1 MFKNI
6 GSKIKMLAKVTCWV
20 GVIGSV
26 LGGFVTFINAMDGED
41 SLIPIALA
49 MLIAGPILSWVGSFI
64 TYGFGQLIE
73 NTDKLVAMKAAEV
86 TAPASEQKEN

>member
-26 LGGFVTFINAMDGED
+26 LGGLIALINAMDGDD
-41 SLIPIALA
+41 SLIPIAFV
-49 MLIAGPILSWVGSFI
+49 MLIGGPILSWIGSWI

-86 TAPASEQKEN
+86 TAPTFEQN